1 MNIRWN
7 KYTWYSRFAAIFLF
21 LGIVP
26 VIAFYIGMRYV
37 ETTAVILEEPVLAA
51 VITADPLAGWKTYEN
66 KLYGF
71 SFKHPSSISPKA
83 GGSTWQLHASD
94 GVKGKNVVEVPL
106 YDSETGSAEV
116 RIGASVAA
124 EAILHCMDPHEGETS
139 AGVAQFGGAAWTVFP
154 LVGDGI
160 EGTSYRT
167 VRDDTCIVLEVLRAG
182 EQDTA
187 LARAYARAELVADTF
202 EFSSQE

>member
-51 VITADPLAGWKTYEN
+51 VITADPLVGWKTYEN

-71 SFKHPSSISPKA
+71 SFKHPSSLSPKA
-83 GGSTWQLHASD
+83 GGSAWQLSAKE
-94 GVKGKNVVEVPL
+94 GVKGKNIVEVPL
-106 YDSETGSAEV
+106 YDSETGSVEV

-182 EQDTA
+182 ENDTA